1 MQIVDRGVSFAGPP
15 IQLGS
20 KCGSED
26 RAATRVVEVGFAIE
40 LSGQSVVDPKAQHDC
55 HTSSIT
61 PRQTAD
67 PVGVERPWLPSGAV
81 HPVKFRLDAQD
92 GAARAG
98 TATTANGSYT
108 TPLFMPV
115 GTRGAIKYLSA
126 ADYERLG
133 AQIVL
138 GNTYHLMLRPGS
150 ELIESFGGLGKFAGW
165 GGLTLTDSGGFQV
178 FSLDPKV
185 DDDGVTF
192 KSTYDGSSVRF
203 TPEDAVRVQQELGAD
218 IQMVLDQCPP
228 LPSTPDVVRTALE
241 RTHAWAARAKAAH
254 TRQGQA
260 LFGIVQGGI
269 SETMRAESAQRI
281 AEIGFD
287 GYGIG
292 GLSVG
297 ETREQMLPALAAAL
311 EHLPTDRPRYLMGVG
326 DPASLIEAVALGV
339 DQFDC
344 VMQTRLG
351 RHGTALTSTGRFQ
364 AKALRNAR
372 MDEPLDTECPCEV
385 CARHSRGYIRH
396 LLQVGEPTASRLLSI
411 HNIAWTI
418 DLMSKMRTAIEAG
431 AFESMR
437 RHVLDV
443 WG

>member
-1 MQIVDRGVSFAGPP
+1 MHSVEFEV
-15 IQLGS
+15 
-20 KCGSED
+20 E
-26 RAATRVVEVGFAIE
+26 AT
-40 LSGQSVVDPKAQHDC
+40 
-55 HTSSIT
+55 
-61 PRQTAD
+61 
-67 PVGVERPWLPSGAV
+67 
-81 HPVKFRLDAQD
+81 D

-98 TATTANGSYT
+98 TATTAKGSYT

-150 ELIESFGGLGKFAGW
+150 ELIEKFGGIGRFAGW

-203 TPEDAVRVQQELGAD
+203 TPEDAIRVQQELGAD

-228 LPSTPDVVRTALE
+228 LPSSPEVVRTALE
-241 RTHAWAARAKAAH
+241 RTHAWAARAKASH
-254 TRQGQA
+254 TRNDQS

-269 SETMRAESAQRI
+269 SETMRAESAQRLV
-281 AEIGFD
+281 EIGFD

-297 ETREQMLPALAAAL
+297 ETREQMLPALAAAI

-351 RHGTALTSTGRFQ
+351 RHGTAFTSTGRFQ
-364 AKALRNAR
+364 AKALRNPE
-372 MDEPLDTECPCEV
+372 MDEPLDPTCPCEV

-396 LLQVGEPTASRLLSI
+396 LLQVGEPSAARLLSI

-418 DLMSKMRTAIEAG
+418 DLMSKMRLAIG
-431 AFESMR
+431 NGTFESMR

>member
-1 MQIVDRGVSFAGPP
+1 MHPVRFEVDA
-15 IQLGS
+15 
-20 KCGSED
+20 
-26 RAATRVVEVGFAIE
+26 
-40 LSGQSVVDPKAQHDC
+40 
-55 HTSSIT
+55 
-61 PRQTAD
+61 TAD
-67 PVGVERPWLPSGAV
+67 SGVGT
-81 HPVKFRLDAQD
+81 
-92 GAARAG
+92 ARAG
-98 TATTANGSYT
+98 TARTARGSYT

-126 ADYERLG
+126 ADYDRLG

-138 GNTYHLMLRPGS
+138 GNTYHLMLRPGA
-150 ELIESFGGLGKFAGW
+150 ELVERFGGLAAFAGW
-165 GGLTLTDSGGFQV
+165 DGLTLTDSGGFQV

-203 TPEDAVRVQQELGAD
+203 TPEDAARVQQQLGAD

-228 LPSTPDVVRTALE
+228 LPSSPDVVRTAME
-241 RTHAWAARAKAAH
+241 RTHAWAERAKRAH
-254 TRQGQA
+254 DRPDQA
-260 LFGIVQGGI
+260 LFGIVQGGV
-269 SETMRAESAQRI
+269 SESMRAESARRI

-297 ETREQMLPALAAAL
+297 ETREEMLPALAAAL
-311 EHLPTDRPRYLMGVG
+311 AHLPTDRPRYLMGVG
-326 DPASLIEAVALGV
+326 DPASLVEAVALGI

-364 AKALRNAR
+364 VKAARNAES
-372 MDEPLDTECPCEV
+372 DEPLDAACPCEV
-385 CARHSRGYIRH
+385 CARHTRGYLRH
-396 LLQVGEPTASRLLSI
+396 LLQVGEPSASRLLSL
-411 HNIAWTI
+411 HNVAWTI
-418 DLMSKMRTAIEAG
+418 DLMNRMRSAIGDGTFA
-431 AFESMR
+431 ALR
-437 RHVLDV
+437 RQVLDV